1 MNGFVVMNEVSGI
14 ISSFSRHFTGV
25 LTVFLTSFANFST
38 LGMTLGSF
46 GNFSSKKTNNLL
58 SKQTPRILLSGLL
71 VSLLS
76 AAVVGVF
83 IW

>member
-1 MNGFVVMNEVSGI
+1 
-14 ISSFSRHFTGV
+14 
-25 LTVFLTSFANFST
+25 
-38 LGMTLGSF
+38 
-46 GNFSSKKTNNLL
+46 LL